1 MELSKSRKEKAKIR
15 AKDLGHFRVLREFR
29 ECLGKVVGEQNLH
42 PSFDDPKRLL
52 EIGDYLGLLLFGLLN
67 PVAKTLRG
75 LQEASKI
82 KKVQTD
88 VCTRP
93 VSLGSMSE
101 VQHLVDLNLLE
112 RVFEELSGQLC
123 SSREAE
129 FTGKS
134 KEVEKWL
141 AHDSSVWS
149 ALPRMAWALYGGGRN
164 GSAKAVSLN
173 LSFHVGADAPARAS
187 ITEARKCER
196 AALREILK
204 PGAAYVG
211 DRYYGIDYAFF
222 EELQQQGCSYCIRL
236 RDTAEIEIIEEL
248 EVSKKEAAAG
258 VLWQAQVRLGL
269 GAKTPQS
276 CELRIVHVRGVTGEI
291 LVLATNLSR
300 KDLPGDE
307 VALLYKNRWSIEYF
321 FRWVKCVMGCGHWM
335 AESRNGVSIQ
345 IYLAL
350 IASLLLQ
357 LQLGRRPS
365 KRAWELLQWHQSG
378 CLEDDELEGLL
389 ADQLAKEQR
398 QRNKKTR
405 EPFWKNL

>member
-1 MELSKSRKEKAKIR
+1 MEPRGQRKAKFT

-29 ECLGKVVGEQNLH
+29 ECLGRVVDEHDLH
-42 PSFDDPKRLL
+42 PSFRDSKRLL
-52 EIGDYLGLLLFGLLN
+52 EIGDYLCLLLFGLLN
-67 PVAKTLRG
+67 PVAGTLRG
-75 LQEASKI
+75 LNQASKI

-93 VSLGSMSE
+93 ASLGSLSE
-101 VQHLVDLNLLE
+101 AQHLVDLEILE
-112 RVFEELSGQLC
+112 KVFEELSFRL
-123 SSREAE
+123 RDNWERDL
-129 FTGKS
+129 S
-134 KEVEKWL
+134 KKARRVEQWL
-141 AHDSSVWS
+141 AQDSSVWS

-164 GSAKAVSLN
+164 GSAQAVSLN

-211 DRYYGIDYAFF
+211 DRYYGIDYGFF
-222 EELQQQGCSYCIRL
+222 AELQKMGCTYCIRL
-236 RDTAEIEIIEEL
+236 RDTAEMEVIEEL
-248 EVSKKEAAAG
+248 EVSEAEAAAG
-258 VLWQAQVRLGL
+258 VLWQATVRLGL
-269 GAKTPQS
+269 GKRSAQS
-276 CELRIVHVRGVTGEI
+276 CPLRVVHVRGVSGEI
-291 LVLATNLSR
+291 LVLATNLTR
-300 KDLPGDE
+300 EELPGDE
-307 VALLYKNRWSIEYF
+307 VALIYKNRWSIEYF
-321 FRWVKCVMGCGHWM
+321 FRWVKCVMGCNHWM

-365 KRAWELLQWHQSG
+365 KRVWELLGWHQAG
-378 CLEDDELEGLL
+378 ALEDGELEELL
-389 ADQLAKEQR
+389 AAQLSAEKRRRER
-398 QRNKKTR
+398 KAR

>member
-1 MELSKSRKEKAKIR
+1 MEPKSQRKAKFT

-29 ECLGKVVGEQNLH
+29 ECLARIVQEHDLH
-42 PSFDDPKRLL
+42 PSFSDSKRHL

-67 PVAKTLRG
+67 PVAGTLRG
-75 LQEASKI
+75 LQQASNI
-82 KKVQTD
+82 KKVQKD

-93 VSLGSMSE
+93 VSLGSLSE
-101 VQHLVDLNLLE
+101 AQHLVDLEFLE
-112 RVFEELSGQLC
+112 KIFEELSIQLC
-123 SSREAE
+123 ENRDRDIAE
-129 FTGKS
+129 KGRRI
-134 KEVEKWL
+134 EEWL

-164 GSAKAVSLN
+164 GSSNAVSLN

-211 DRYYGIDYAFF
+211 DRYYGIDYGFF
-222 EELQQQGCSYCIRL
+222 GELQALGCNYCIRL
-236 RDTAEIEIIEEL
+236 RDTAELEVIEEM
-248 EVSKKEAAAG
+248 EVSKAEAEAG
-258 VLWQAQVRLGL
+258 VLWQAIVRLGL
-269 GAKTPQS
+269 GNKSSRS
-276 CELRIVHVRGVTGEI
+276 CELRVVHVRGVSGEI
-291 LVLATNLSR
+291 LVLATNLTR
-300 KDLPGDE
+300 EELPGDE

-321 FRWVKCVMGCGHWM
+321 FRWVKCVMKCGHWM

-350 IASLLLQ
+350 IAALLLQ

-365 KRAWELLQWHQSG
+365 KRVWELLGWHQTG
-378 CLEDDELEGLL
+378 TLEDGELEELLSAQLL
-389 ADQLAKEQR
+389 AEQR
-398 QRNKKTR
+398 RRNKKPR